1 MPEFV
6 NIAAYKFVDL
16 DNLAERK
23 AQLLPLCNEL
33 QLRGTIL
40 LSLEGINLF
49 LAGTRENI
57 DQFLSTL
64 RSQPEFADIPVKESL
79 SDHQPFSR
87 MLVRLKKEIISMG
100 VDAIRPKVKTSPKL
114 TAKELKQWLDDGK
127 DLTLYDVRN
136 DYEIEVGTFKNAVPA
151 GIDHFRLFP
160 EATKQLPDTMK
171 QKPLVMFCTGG
182 IRCEKA
188 GPLME
193 EQGFEQVYQLDG
205 GILKYFEECGGD
217 HYDGDCFVF
226 DKRVAVD
233 PDLQETDAGQCYACQ
248 SVLTAEQ
255 QQSPQYKPPHSCP
268 ICFRTEEQQLQDLL
282 EERNNLLAL
291 HASPLP
297 GSIPYNNSRPMKV
310 PLRFEHKPVI
320 EFLTN
325 MHARL
330 TEEYWRG
337 ECENGQVVFKG
348 KALSAED
355 PVLAGWRLEHLLPQ
369 TTEPDVN
376 ADIKFL
382 YEDEGLIVVNKP
394 APLPMHACGRFNR
407 NSLSFLLGKVF
418 SGEQLRILHR
428 LDANTT
434 GVVLF
439 ARKKSVTHP
448 IHEQFKAGTVGK
460 IYLAKVI
467 GHPAEDKFSCS
478 EKISGDRKAV
488 GSRAI
493 DNSDAGLPAHTDFE
507 VVARL
512 NDGTA
517 LVHCFPKT
525 GRTNQIRL
533 HLSHLGFPIVGDP
546 TYAAGAPVKEKQS
559 LTVDDPPMCLHAL
572 SLTLE
577 HPLTNSEITFNAPAP
592 AWADPS

>member
-1 MPEFV
+1 
-6 NIAAYKFVDL
+6 
-16 DNLAERK
+16 
-23 AQLLPLCNEL
+23 
-33 QLRGTIL
+33 
-40 LSLEGINLF
+40 
-49 LAGTRENI
+49 
-57 DQFLSTL
+57 
-64 RSQPEFADIPVKESL
+64 
-79 SDHQPFSR
+79 
-87 MLVRLKKEIISMG
+87 MG
-100 VDAIRPKVKTSPKL
+100 VQAIRPKVKTSPKL
-114 TAKELKQWLDDGK
+114 TAKELKQWLDEGK

-160 EATKQLPDTMK
+160 EATKQLPEETK

-217 HYDGDCFVF
+217 HYEGDCFVF

-233 PDLQETDAGQCYACQ
+233 PNLQETDADQCYACQ

-255 QQSPQYKPPHSCP
+255 QKSPLYQPPHSCP
-268 ICFRTEEQQLQDLL
+268 LCHRTEEQKLQDLL
-282 EERNNLLAL
+282 EERNNLFAL
-291 HASPLP
+291 HANPLP
-297 GSIPYNNSRPMKV
+297 GSIAYNNVRPMNV
-310 PLRFEHKPVI
+310 PLRFEHKPVL
-320 EFLTN
+320 EFLAS

-330 TEEYWRG
+330 DAEYWRG
-337 ECENGQVVFKG
+337 ECEDGKIVFNGKTL
-348 KALSAED
+348 AADD

-376 ADIKFL
+376 ADVKFL
-382 YEDEGLIVVNKP
+382 FEDENLIAVNKS

-407 NSLSFLLGKVF
+407 NSLIYLLGKVF
-418 SGEQLRILHR
+418 SGERLRILHR
-428 LDANTT
+428 LDSNTT

-439 ARKKSVTHP
+439 ARKKSAAGP
-448 IHEQFKAGTVGK
+448 IHEQFKNGTVGK
-460 IYLAKVI
+460 VYLAKVK
-467 GHPAEDKFSCS
+467 GHPATDNFECS
-478 EKISGDRKAV
+478 EKISEEAKAA

-493 DNSDAGLPAHTDFE
+493 DTSGKGLIAETSFQ
-507 VVARL
+507 VIARHD
-512 NDGTA
+512 NGTS

-546 TYAAGAPVKEKQS
+546 TYSANAQANEKQS

-572 SLTLE
+572 SLTLV
-577 HPLTNSEITFNAPAP
+577 HPLTKNEITINAPAP
-592 AWADPS
+592 TWAG

>member
-6 NIAAYKFVDL
+6 NISVYKFVDL
-16 DNLAERK
+16 DNLVQRK
-23 AQLLPLCNEL
+23 AELLPLCNQLE
-33 QLRGTIL
+33 LRGTIL
-40 LSLEGINLF
+40 LSLEGINMF

-57 DQFLSTL
+57 DTFFETL
-64 RSQPEFADIPVKESL
+64 GKQPEFADLQPKESL

-100 VDAIRPKVKTSPKL
+100 VEAIRPKVRTSPKL
-114 TAKELKQWLDDGK
+114 TAKELKQWLDEGK
-127 DLTLYDVRN
+127 DVTLYDVRN

-160 EATKQLPDTMK
+160 EATKQLPEDTK
-171 QKPLVMFCTGG
+171 KKPLVMFCTGG

-233 PDLQETDAGQCYACQ
+233 PDLQETDADQCYACQ

-255 QQSPQYKPPHSCP
+255 QQSPLYKPPHSCP
-268 ICFRTEEQQLQDLL
+268 LCYRTEEEKLADLL
-282 EERNNLLAL
+282 EERNNLFAL
-291 HASPLP
+291 HANPLP
-297 GSIPYNNSRPMKV
+297 GSVPYNNARPMNV
-310 PLRFEHKPVI
+310 PLRFEHKPVL
-320 EFLTN
+320 EFLTS

-330 TEEYWRG
+330 DAEYWKS
-337 ECENGQVVFKG
+337 ECENAQVVFKG
-348 KALSAED
+348 KPLAADDE
-355 PVLAGWRLEHLLPQ
+355 VRAGWRVEHLLPQ

-376 ADIKFL
+376 AAVKFL

-407 NSLSFLLGKVF
+407 NSLIFLMEKVF
-418 SGEQLRILHR
+418 CGERLRILHR

-434 GVVLF
+434 GVVLL
-439 ARKKSVTHP
+439 ARKKAVTRP

-460 IYLAKVI
+460 VYLAKVN
-467 GHPAEDKFSCS
+467 GHPAEDKFGCN
-478 EKISGDRKAV
+478 EKISEEAKAA

-493 DNSDAGLPAHTDFE
+493 ATSDDAGLASETEFE
-507 VVARL
+507 VVDRRD
-512 NDGTA
+512 DGTA
-517 LVHCFPKT
+517 LVRCYPKT

-546 TYAAGAPVKEKQS
+546 TYSAGAVAKEKQS

-572 SLTLE
+572 SLTLV
-577 HPLTNSEITFNAPAP
+577 HPLTEKEVTFDAPVP
-592 AWADPS
+592 SWAK